1 MPGLD
6 AVYAAAARLIDQADA
21 LVICA
26 GAGMGVDSGLPD
38 FRGSGGFWQVYPAL
52 GRARMRFEEIAS
64 PATFR
69 ADPALAWGFYGHR
82 LGLYRETVP
91 HAGFGMLRDIA
102 ARMPHGS
109 FVFTSNV
116 DGQFQRAGFAE
127 ASVVECHG
135 SIHHLQCLE
144 RCSEAIWS
152 AEALTPEIDA
162 ENCRMKSDLP
172 RCPHC
177 GGLARPAILMFN
189 DWDWAAERTGMQMA
203 RLREWQARVQRPVT
217 VEIGAGS
224 AIATVRAFA
233 QGLGAPIIRINP
245 SEWQVTHLGDVGIAV
260 GALEGIRGITS
271 VRHANMIRETV
282 CCNFGLNGSTP
293 TPSQ

>member
-1 MPGLD
+1 MSGL
-6 AVYAAAARLIDQADA
+6 AARYTAAARLIGQADA

-38 FRGSGGFWQVYPAL
+38 FRGPRGFWQAYPAL
-52 GRARMRFEEIAS
+52 GRARIRFEEIAS
-64 PATFR
+64 PAAFR

-91 HAGFGMLRDIA
+91 HEGFGMLRDIA
-102 ARMPHGS
+102 ASMPHGA

-144 RCSEAIWS
+144 RCTEAIWS
-152 AEALTPEIDA
+152 AEALMPELDE
-162 ENCRMKSDLP
+162 ENCRMTSDLP
-172 RCPHC
+172 RCPRC

-189 DWDWAAERTGMQMA
+189 DWDWADGRTDMQMVRLHEWRA
-203 RLREWQARVQRPVT
+203 RAQRPVAIE
-217 VEIGAGS
+217 VGAGS
-224 AIATVRAFA
+224 AIATVRSFA
-233 QGLGAPIIRINP
+233 QDLGAPIVRINP
-245 SEWQVTHLGDVGIAV
+245 SEWQVTHLRDVGIPV
-260 GALEGIRGITS
+260 GALEGIRGLKS
-271 VRHANMIRETV
+271 ALHANVAGAIRPA
-282 CCNFGLNGSTP
+282 LD
-293 TPSQ
+293 QA

>member
-1 MPGLD
+1 MPDL
-6 AVYAAAARLIDQADA
+6 AALYTAAAQLIRQADA
-21 LVICA
+21 MVICA

-38 FRGSGGFWQVYPAL
+38 FRGSGGFWKAYPAL
-52 GRARMRFEEIAS
+52 GRARIRFEEIAC
-64 PATFR
+64 PAAFR

-82 LGLYRETVP
+82 LKLYRETVP
-91 HAGFGMLRDIA
+91 HAGFAMLRDIA
-102 ARMPHGS
+102 AGMLHGG

-144 RCSEAIWS
+144 RCSQAIWS
-152 AEALTPEIDA
+152 AQALLPEVDA
-162 ENCRMKSDLP
+162 ENCRLTSDLP
-172 RCPHC
+172 RCPRC

-189 DWDWAAERTGMQMA
+189 DWDWADGRTRMQMA
-203 RLREWQARVQRPVT
+203 RLQEWRGQARHPVI

-233 QGLGAPIIRINP
+233 QDLGTPMIRINP
-245 SEWQVTHLGDVGIAV
+245 SEWAVPRLHDVGIPV
-260 GALEGIRGITS
+260 GALEAIGGMTRALHG
-271 VRHANMIRETV
+271 HAGGVARSGRDQT
-282 CCNFGLNGSTP
+282 
-293 TPSQ
+293 